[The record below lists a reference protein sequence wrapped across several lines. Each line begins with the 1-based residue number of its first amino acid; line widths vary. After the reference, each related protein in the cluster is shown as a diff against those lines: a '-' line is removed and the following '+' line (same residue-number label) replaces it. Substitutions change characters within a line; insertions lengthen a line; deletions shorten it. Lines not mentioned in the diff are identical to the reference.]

1 MMMDSFGMGFGG
13 AFMWLVW
20 IAVILA
26 IVWVVGGMR
35 SDGAGRVHTPRELL
49 DERYARG
56 EIDEDD
62 YQRRRATLGD

>member
-1 MMMDSFGMGFGG
+1 MMDGFGMGFGG

-20 IAVILA
+20 ITLVLA
-26 IVWVVGGMR
+26 IVWVVGQMR
-35 SDGAGRVHTPRELL
+35 SDGARRARSPRELL

-62 YQRRRATLGD
+62 YQRRRATMGD